1 MAENQLVSLIMILDC
16 VRDECGAVVL
26 LLPGDLASTLRTQ
39 ISRGSDGLSRTYS
52 SYSAW
57 KKTSKA
63 LFSWRPSDSFSSDRS
78 AQERLR
84 SEASGVF
91 QAQAE
96 KLRAEGWQTRG
107 NDQDRG
113 WRVTVFELPSAGQD

>member
-1 MAENQLVSLIMILDC
+1 MAEKHLVSLIMLIDC

-26 LLPGDLASTLRTQ
+26 LLPGDLASTLRSQ
-39 ISRGSDGLSRTYS
+39 ISRGNDGLSRTYS

-63 LFSWRPSDSFSSDRS
+63 LFSWRPPGSFSSDRS

-84 SEASGVF
+84 SEAASIF
-91 QAQAE
+91 QAQTE
-96 KLRAEGWQTRG
+96 KLHVEGWQIQTT
-107 NDQDRG
+107 DQDRG
-113 WRVTVFELPSAGQD
+113 WRITVFERSGTVIP